1 MDKRNFIKTLGAL
14 SVSSLVSASELSKI
28 KSVSHNLPKTRSDEE
43 LWATIRSHYT
53 LKDDYINLES
63 GYYSIIPNPVLE
75 HFIKHVRHVNIEG
88 SYYMR
93 NDLKKNKDRV
103 ISELADL
110 VGSTSDQIAIT
121 RNTTESLDLV
131 ISGFQWEKGDEAI
144 YAKQDYG
151 SMKEMFEQISSRY
164 GVKNKIVSVPNHPK
178 NDEEIVSIYEN
189 QITDKTKLIMVCHMI
204 NITGQILPIK
214 KICEMAH
221 SYGVEVMVDGAH
233 CVGHFDFSIDEF
245 NCDYYG
251 SSLHKWLA
259 TPLGAG
265 LLYVNRNN
273 THKIWPLLANGNTNK
288 NDIKRLNHIGTH
300 PVHTD
305 LAISNSID
313 YTNWIGMKKKEKRM
327 RYLQRYWSDKLRS
340 IENVIV
346 NTPEDLNRSCGI
358 GNVGL
363 SNMSPS
369 AMSKVLFEKYKIFTV
384 AIDYANV
391 KGCRISPNI
400 FTTTNEL
407 DQFIIAVQGNG
418 KFVIY
423 DLIIIN
429 SSA

>member
-1 MDKRNFIKTLGAL
+1 MDKRRFIKSLGAL
-14 SVSSLVSASELSKI
+14 SFSPLISASELSDFKPI
-28 KSVSHNLPKTRSDEE
+28 SKNLPFINNEDE
-43 LWATIRSHYT
+43 LWKTVRSHYT
-53 LKDDYINLES
+53 LKDEYINLES
-63 GYYSIIPNPVLE
+63 GYYNIIPSPILD
-75 HFIKHVRHVNIEG
+75 HFISHVKHVNIEG

-93 NDLKKNKDRV
+93 KDLNKNKDRV
-103 ISELADL
+103 TSELANL
-110 VGSTSDQIAIT
+110 VGSTPDQIAIT
-121 RNTTESLDLV
+121 RNATESLDLV
-131 ISGFQWEKGDEAI
+131 ISGFPWKKGDEAI

-151 SMKEMFEQISSRY
+151 TMKEMFEQISDRY
-164 GVKNKIVSVPNHPK
+164 GVVNKIISVPNHPK
-178 NDEEIVSIYEN
+178 NDEEIVSLYEG
-189 QITDKTKLIMVCHMI
+189 QITSKTKLIMVCHMI

-265 LLYVNRNN
+265 LLYVNKNK
-273 THKIWPLLANGNTNK
+273 THRIWPLLANGNTDK
-288 NDIKRLNHIGTH
+288 TDIKRLNHIGTH

-313 YTNWIGMKKKEKRM
+313 YLKWIGMERKEKRM
-327 RYLQRYWSDKLRS
+327 RFLQRYWSDKLRNVK
-340 IENVIV
+340 NVIV
-346 NTPEDLNRSCGI
+346 NTPKDIERSCGI

-363 SNMSPS
+363 TNMSPS
-369 AMSKVLFEKYKIFTV
+369 RMEDLLFEKYNIFTV

-400 FTTTNEL
+400 FTTTEEL
-407 DQFIIAVQGNG
+407 DSFVKAV
-418 KFVIY
+418 KEMALV
-423 DLIIIN
+423 
-429 SSA
+429 

>member
-14 SVSSLVSASELSKI
+14 SVSSLVSPSELTKI
-28 KSVSHNLPKTRSDEE
+28 KSISYSLPKIKSDEE
-43 LWATIRSHYT
+43 LWSTVRSHYT

-75 HFIKHVRHVNIEG
+75 HFIKHVKYVNIEG

-93 NDLKKNKDRV
+93 NDLNKNKDRV
-103 ISELADL
+103 ISELAKL
-110 VGSTSDQIAIT
+110 VGSTSDQIGIT
-121 RNTTESLDLV
+121 RNATESLDLV
-131 ISGFQWEKGDEAI
+131 ISGYQWERGDEAI

-151 SMKEMFEQISSRY
+151 TMKEMFEQISLRY
-164 GVKNKIVSVPNHPK
+164 GVKTKIVSIPNHPK
-178 NDEEIVSIYEN
+178 SDEEIISIYES
-189 QITDKTKLIMVCHMI
+189 QITDKTKLIMMCHMI
-204 NITGQILPIK
+204 NITGQILPVK

-265 LLYVNRNN
+265 LLYVNKNN

-288 NDIKRLNHIGTH
+288 KDIKRLNHIGTH

-327 RYLQRYWSDKLRS
+327 RYLQRYWSDKLRT

-358 GNVGL
+358 GNIGL

-369 AMSKVLFEKYKIFTV
+369 QMSNVLFEKYQIFTV

-407 DQFIIAVQGNG
+407 DQFISAVKEMANT
-418 KFVIY
+418 
-423 DLIIIN
+423 
-429 SSA
+429 

>member
-14 SVSSLVSASELSKI
+14 SVSSLVPASELTKI
-28 KSVSHNLPKTRSDEE
+28 KSVSLSLPNTKSDEE
-43 LWATIRSHYT
+43 LWTTVRSHYT

-75 HFIKHVRHVNIEG
+75 HFIKHVKHVNVEG

-93 NDLKKNKDRV
+93 NDLNKNKDRV
-103 ISELADL
+103 ISELAKL
-110 VGSTSDQIAIT
+110 VGSTSDQIGIT
-121 RNTTESLDLV
+121 RNATESLDLV
-131 ISGFQWEKGDEAI
+131 ISGFQWERGDEAI

-151 SMKEMFEQISSRY
+151 TMKEMFEQISSRY
-164 GVKNKIVSVPNHPK
+164 GVKTKIVSVPNHPK
-178 NDEEIVSIYEN
+178 NDEEIVSIYES
-189 QITDKTKLIMVCHMI
+189 QITDNTKLIMICHMI
-204 NITGQILPIK
+204 NITGQILPVK

-265 LLYVNRNN
+265 LLYVNKKN

-288 NDIKRLNHIGTH
+288 KDIKRLNHIGTH

-327 RYLQRYWSDKLRS
+327 RYLQRYWSDKLRTVK
-340 IENVIV
+340 NVIV

-369 AMSKVLFEKYKIFTV
+369 QMSNVLFEKYKIFTV

-407 DQFIIAVQGNG
+407 DQFISAVKEMANT
-418 KFVIY
+418 
-423 DLIIIN
+423 
-429 SSA
+429 

>member
-14 SVSSLVSASELSKI
+14 SVSSVVSPSELTKI
-28 KSVSHNLPKTRSDEE
+28 KSISYSLPKIKSDEE
-43 LWATIRSHYT
+43 LWTTVRSHYT

-75 HFIKHVRHVNIEG
+75 HFIKHVKHVNIEG

-93 NDLKKNKDRV
+93 NDLNKNKDRV
-103 ISELADL
+103 ITELAKL
-110 VGSTSDQIAIT
+110 VGSTSDQIGIT
-121 RNTTESLDLV
+121 RNATESLDLV

-151 SMKEMFEQISSRY
+151 TMKEMFEQISSRY
-164 GVKNKIVSVPNHPK
+164 GVKTKIVSVPNHPK
-178 NDEEIVSIYEN
+178 NDEEIVSIYES
-189 QITDKTKLIMVCHMI
+189 QITDKTKLIMICHMI
-204 NITGQILPIK
+204 NITGQILPVK

-265 LLYVNRNN
+265 LLYVNKNN

-288 NDIKRLNHIGTH
+288 KDIKRLNHIGTH

-327 RYLQRYWSDKLRS
+327 RYLQRYWSDKLRTVK
-340 IENVIV
+340 NVIV

-369 AMSKVLFEKYKIFTV
+369 QMSNILFEKYKIFTV

-407 DQFIIAVQGNG
+407 DQFISAVKEMANT
-418 KFVIY
+418 
-423 DLIIIN
+423 
-429 SSA
+429 

>member
-14 SVSSLVSASELSKI
+14 SVSSLVPASELTKI
-28 KSVSHNLPKTRSDEE
+28 KSVSYSLPNTKSDEE
-43 LWATIRSHYT
+43 LWTTVRSHYT

-75 HFIKHVRHVNIEG
+75 HFIKHVKHVNIEG

-93 NDLKKNKDRV
+93 NDLNKNKDRV
-103 ISELADL
+103 ITELAKL
-110 VGSTSDQIAIT
+110 VGSTSDQIGIT
-121 RNTTESLDLV
+121 RNATESLDLV

-151 SMKEMFEQISSRY
+151 TMKEMFEQISSRY
-164 GVKNKIVSVPNHPK
+164 GVKTKIVSVPNHPK
-178 NDEEIVSIYEN
+178 NDEEIVSIYES
-189 QITDKTKLIMVCHMI
+189 QITDKTKLIMICHMI
-204 NITGQILPIK
+204 NITGQILPVK

-265 LLYVNRNN
+265 LLYVNKNN

-288 NDIKRLNHIGTH
+288 KDIKRLNHIGTH

-327 RYLQRYWSDKLRS
+327 RYLQRYWSDKLRTVK
-340 IENVIV
+340 NVIV

-369 AMSKVLFEKYKIFTV
+369 QMSNILFEKYKIFTV

-407 DQFIIAVQGNG
+407 DEFISAVKEMANT
-418 KFVIY
+418 
-423 DLIIIN
+423 
-429 SSA
+429 

>member
-14 SVSSLVSASELSKI
+14 SVSSLVPASELTKI
-28 KSVSHNLPKTRSDEE
+28 KSVSLSLPNTKSDEE
-43 LWATIRSHYT
+43 LWTTVRSHYT

-75 HFIKHVRHVNIEG
+75 HFIKHVKHVNIEG

-93 NDLKKNKDRV
+93 NDLNKNKDRV
-103 ISELADL
+103 ITELAKL
-110 VGSTSDQIAIT
+110 VGSTSDQIGIT
-121 RNTTESLDLV
+121 RNATESLDLV
-131 ISGFQWEKGDEAI
+131 ISGFQWERGDEAI

-151 SMKEMFEQISSRY
+151 TMKEMFEQISSRY
-164 GVKNKIVSVPNHPK
+164 GVKTKIVSVPNHPK
-178 NDEEIVSIYEN
+178 NDEEIVSIYES
-189 QITDKTKLIMVCHMI
+189 QITDNTKLIMICHMI
-204 NITGQILPIK
+204 NITGQILPVK

-265 LLYVNRNN
+265 LLYVNKKN

-288 NDIKRLNHIGTH
+288 KDIKRLNHIGTH

-327 RYLQRYWSDKLRS
+327 RYLQRYWSDKLRT

-369 AMSKVLFEKYKIFTV
+369 QMSNVLFEKYKIFTV

-407 DQFIIAVQGNG
+407 DQFISAVKEMANT
-418 KFVIY
+418 
-423 DLIIIN
+423 
-429 SSA
+429 

>member
-14 SVSSLVSASELSKI
+14 SVSSLVSASELTKI
-28 KSVSHNLPKTRSDEE
+28 KSVSHSLPKTRSDED

-103 ISELADL
+103 ISELANL

-131 ISGFQWEKGDEAI
+131 ISGFQWKKGDEAI

-221 SYGVEVMVDGAH
+221 RYGVEVMVDGAH
-233 CVGHFDFSIDEF
+233 CVGHFDFSIDDF

-288 NDIKRLNHIGTH
+288 NDINRLNHIGTH

-327 RYLQRYWSDKLRS
+327 RYLQRYWSDKLRT
-340 IENVIV
+340 IKNVIV

-407 DQFIIAVQGNG
+407 DQFVIAVQEMA
-418 KFVIY
+418 
-423 DLIIIN
+423 N
-429 SSA
+429 S

>member
-14 SVSSLVSASELSKI
+14 SVSSLVSASELTKI
-28 KSVSHNLPKTRSDEE
+28 KSVSHSLPKTRSDEE

-103 ISELADL
+103 ISELANL

-178 NDEEIVSIYEN
+178 NDEEIVSIYES

-327 RYLQRYWSDKLRS
+327 RYLQRYWSDKLRT
-340 IENVIV
+340 IKNVIV

-400 FTTTNEL
+400 FTTTYEL
-407 DQFIIAVQGNG
+407 DQFVIAV
-418 KFVIY
+418 KEMA
-423 DLIIIN
+423 N
-429 SSA
+429 S